1 MPVRRREFIS
11 LIVGAAA
18 TWSRAVR
25 AEPATPIIGFI
36 STRSSGDTLHLM
48 DSFRQGLREAGY
60 IEGKN
65 VAIQYRWA
73 DGHYD
78 RLPTM
83 LADLI
88 GRQVEVIVA
97 AGGVPGALAAK
108 AATNTIPIVF
118 ISGADP
124 VEVGLVA
131 SLNRPGGNL
140 TGVSLL
146 NNEVAPK
153 LAELLHEVLP
163 RAVTVGFLMNP
174 TNPYTQKLL
183 QEVQVA
189 ARGFGQQIHLLMVSR
204 EVEFEPAFA
213 TLVEL
218 RSDALLVQG
227 DPFINSHAEQIVA
240 LATQHAL
247 PAIYPFS
254 EYVAAGGLMSYGPSL
269 SDAYRVVGLYSGRI
283 LKGEK
288 PADLPV
294 QQSTKVELI
303 INLKAAKAFGI
314 SIPLPL
320 LGRAD
325 EVIE

>member
-1 MPVRRREFIS
+1 MRRREFIS
-11 LIVGAAA
+11 LIGGAAA
-18 TWSRAVR
+18 WPFVSRAQ
-25 AEPATPIIGFI
+25 PAPLPTVGFI
-36 STRSSGDTLHLM
+36 STRSPGDTMHLM
-48 DSFRQGLREAGY
+48 GPFRQGLREAGY

-73 DGHYD
+73 EGHYD

-88 GRQVEVIVA
+88 SRQVEVIAA
-97 AGGVPGALAAK
+97 AGGAPGALAAK
-108 AATNTIPIVF
+108 AATNTVPIVF

-124 VEVGLVA
+124 VEIGLVA

-146 NNEVAPK
+146 NNEVFPK

-163 RAVTVGFLMNP
+163 RAVTVGCLMNP
-174 TNPYTQKLL
+174 TNPYTKKLL
-183 QEVQVA
+183 EDVRVA
-189 ARGFGQQIHLLMVSR
+189 ARGFGQQIHVLTVVR
-204 EVEFEPAFA
+204 EADFEPAFA

-227 DPFINSHAEQIVA
+227 DPFINSHAEQVVA
-240 LATQHAL
+240 LATRHAL
-247 PAIYPFS
+247 PTIYPFS
-254 EYVAAGGLMSYGPSL
+254 EYAAAGGLMSYGPSL
-269 SDAYRVVGLYSGRI
+269 SDAYRLIGLYSGRI
-283 LKGEK
+283 LKGER

-294 QQSTKVELI
+294 QQSTKVELV
-303 INLKAAKAFGI
+303 INLKAAKAIGI